1 MKVNCGNFIYTNLL
15 SIIDNIVHTSTN
27 LIQINKTMLRKMNY
41 KTYLLCL
48 LTVLLTNCS
57 TKIKKDSLSL
67 VEKEMTPIQVNK
79 DWLFWRGPTGG
90 GVSAQSNLPDSLTAN
105 SLLWE
110 YAIQGGGVPVVAG
123 GKAYQFGYYGVGN
136 ELQEALVCFNAS
148 SGEVL
153 WERLHSD
160 FISDIVYNRYGVGAA
175 CIDSATGNVYFQ
187 TSPGLLIGY
196 DSDGNKLWERSLME
210 EFARLTFPNGRTGG
224 PCVDG
229 DLVIIHA
236 ITANWGKQGPA
247 RDRFYAFDKKSGD
260 LVWSSTPGITPK
272 DSSFSPLTFE
282 DLPGGRRVFYSGT
295 GCGHIV
301 CIDARTGQALWRFQM
316 SYGGVNSGVV
326 IHEDYVIA
334 VHGKENIDSSNIGR
348 MVAIKKPKNL
358 PSLNEDLIVL
368 NKDSE
373 VWRNNSIEAFTS
385 SPVYRDGRLYVTIK
399 RGELVCLAADSGEE
413 IWTLKLAPDQVHA
426 SPTWADG
433 KLYVPMFDG
442 RVSVVKDRGNE
453 AEILS
458 QMQLEGSC
466 LSAPSVAHGR
476 VFVQSKKK
484 LYCFGTSKTA
494 PAFISHKKDQNLS
507 SNVPFSLQVVPAE
520 FSIKS
525 GSALPFKVYSLNKN
539 GKRIEEVKEGLTW
552 EKWIPPTAKVQ
563 SVVDAEI
570 TSNGVL
576 VASKDAK
583 LSAGALR
590 VSNGKLF
597 GITRGR
603 VLQDLPYSENF
614 ETGFTLSQKSSD
626 QISFSYAPLSWLGA
640 RMRWQIQ
647 NLNGNM
653 VAGNTLDRVLFQR
666 AINFVGHKDMA
677 NYTAQA
683 EVMTDG
689 DRRIKSN
696 IGLINQRYI
705 FALIGNSQKLEVVSN
720 YDRFRHSVPFS
731 FKTNTWYHLKTRVD
745 ILKGGTG
752 MIRAK
757 AWLKGEAEPS
767 DWTLEAS
774 HINPHLHGAPGV
786 YAMSPQSKKKVYF
799 DNLLI
804 SYNN

>member
-1 MKVNCGNFIYTNLL
+1 
-15 SIIDNIVHTSTN
+15 
-27 LIQINKTMLRKMNY
+27 MNH
-41 KTYLLCL
+41 KTYFICL

-57 TKIKKDSLSL
+57 TKIKNDGSSS
-67 VEKEMTPIQVNK
+67 VDKEIAPQQINK
-79 DWLFWRGPTGG
+79 DWLFWRGPSGG
-90 GVSAQSNLPDSLTAN
+90 GVSAQTGLPDSLTTS

-110 YAIQGGGVPVVAG
+110 HEIQGGGVPVVAG

-136 ELQEALVCFNAS
+136 ELQEALVCFDAS

-160 FISDIVYNRYGVGAA
+160 FISDIVYNRYGVGAP
-175 CIDSATGNVYFQ
+175 CIDGATGNVYFQ

-247 RDRFYAFDKKSGD
+247 RDRFYAFDKKTGD

-282 DLPGGRRVFYSGT
+282 DLPSGRRVFYSGT
-295 GCGHIV
+295 GCGHVV

-326 IHEDYVIA
+326 IHDDYIIA
-334 VHGKENIDSSNIGR
+334 IHGKENIDTSNIGR
-348 MVAIKKPKNL
+348 MVAIEKPKNL

-373 VWRNNSIEAFTS
+373 VWRNNSMEAFTS

-413 IWTLKLAPDQVHA
+413 VWTLKLAPDQVHA

-442 RVSVVKDRGNE
+442 RVSVVKDNGSE
-453 AEILS
+453 AEIVS
-458 QMQLEGSC
+458 QMQLDGSC
-466 LSAPSVAHGR
+466 LAAPSVAHGR

-484 LYCFGTSKTA
+484 LYCFGSNKAA
-494 PAFISHKKDQNLS
+494 PAFISHKKDQTVS
-507 SNVPFSLQVVPAE
+507 SRVPVSLQVVPAE

-525 GSALPFKVYSLNKN
+525 GSALSFKVYSLNKN
-539 GKRIEEVKEGLTW
+539 GKRIEEIKEGLTW

-563 SVVDAEI
+563 SKVDAEI
-570 TSNGVL
+570 TSNGIL
-576 VASKDAK
+576 VASKNAK

-597 GITRGR
+597 GISRGR

-614 ETGFTLSQKSSD
+614 ENGFTLSQKSSD

-647 NLNGNM
+647 SLNGNL

-745 ILKGGTG
+745 ILKDDTG

-767 DWTLEAS
+767 AWTLEVS

>member
-1 MKVNCGNFIYTNLL
+1 
-15 SIIDNIVHTSTN
+15 
-27 LIQINKTMLRKMNY
+27 
-41 KTYLLCL
+41 
-48 LTVLLTNCS
+48 
-57 TKIKKDSLSL
+57 
-67 VEKEMTPIQVNK
+67 
-79 DWLFWRGPTGG
+79 
-90 GVSAQSNLPDSLTAN
+90 
-105 SLLWE
+105 
-110 YAIQGGGVPVVAG
+110 
-123 GKAYQFGYYGVGN
+123 
-136 ELQEALVCFNAS
+136 
-148 SGEVL
+148 
-153 WERLHSD
+153 
-160 FISDIVYNRYGVGAA
+160 
-175 CIDSATGNVYFQ
+175 
-187 TSPGLLIGY
+187 
-196 DSDGNKLWERSLME
+196 
-210 EFARLTFPNGRTGG
+210 
-224 PCVDG
+224 
-229 DLVIIHA
+229 
-236 ITANWGKQGPA
+236 
-247 RDRFYAFDKKSGD
+247 
-260 LVWSSTPGITPK
+260 
-272 DSSFSPLTFE
+272 
-282 DLPGGRRVFYSGT
+282 
-295 GCGHIV
+295 
-301 CIDARTGQALWRFQM
+301 
-316 SYGGVNSGVV
+316 
-326 IHEDYVIA
+326 
-334 VHGKENIDSSNIGR
+334 
-348 MVAIKKPKNL
+348 
-358 PSLNEDLIVL
+358 
-368 NKDSE
+368 
-373 VWRNNSIEAFTS
+373 
-385 SPVYRDGRLYVTIK
+385 
-399 RGELVCLAADSGEE
+399 
-413 IWTLKLAPDQVHA
+413 
-426 SPTWADG
+426 
-433 KLYVPMFDG
+433 MFDG
-442 RVSVVKDRGNE
+442 RVSVVKDNGNE
-453 AEILS
+453 AEIVS

-466 LSAPSVAHGR
+466 LAAPSVAHGR

-484 LYCFGTSKTA
+484 LYCFGSNKTS
-494 PAFISHKKDQNLS
+494 PAFISHKKDQTLA
-507 SNVPFSLQVVPAE
+507 SNDAFSLQVVPAE

-525 GSALPFKVYSLNKN
+525 GSALSFKVYSLNKN

-570 TSNGVL
+570 TSNGIL
-576 VASKDAK
+576 VASKNAK

-614 ETGFTLSQKSSD
+614 ESGFTLSQKSSD

-647 NLNGNM
+647 NLNGNL

-689 DRRIKSN
+689 DRRTKSN

-745 ILKGGTG
+745 ILKDDTG

-767 DWTLEAS
+767 AWTLEVS